1 MAAKVPIRTVYD
13 GATATGLAEFQTG
26 EFIAVAYGGTGAA
39 TFTDNRVLTGT
50 GTAALTDEA
59 NLTFNGSTL
68 AVTGAA
74 TVSTTLAVTGVISP
88 TTHVDMPDSAN
99 IKLGTGDDLQL
110 YHDGTNS
117 YVTNSQGA
125 LKLATE
131 TSGIAVTIGHS
142 TSETTIADNL
152 TVAGNAG
159 VTGNL
164 TVTGTSTFNG
174 GTITLGDAASD
185 TIAFGGTITGNL
197 IFEGSTDDGNELT
210 LSPGDPA
217 GDVTVTLPV
226 TTDTLVGKAT
236 TDTLT
241 NKTLTSPVINTGIS
255 GSAIVDEDNM
265 SSDSATKVPTQQSV
279 KAYVDSQVTAQD
291 LDLASDS
298 GSIDIDLDSE
308 SLTIA
313 GGTGLDSSASSTT
326 VTLAIDSTVATLTG
340 SQTLTNKTLTTPI
353 VNTGVSLKNGS
364 SSAGYADF
372 YEDSD
377 NGTNRV
383 RVIGPASTADVTLTL
398 PAATDTVVGKATTD
412 TFTNKSIDLADN
424 TLTGSLAEWN
434 SALQSESFV
443 SLTGSETL
451 TNKTLTAPVINT
463 ATFGTSVLPS
473 SADGAAL
480 GSASAEFSDLF
491 LADAST
497 VQFGADQDV
506 TLTHVHN
513 TGLLLNSTMAIQFND
528 ASQYINA
535 PSNAILDINATDEVE
550 VNATLMDV
558 NANLD
563 VSGTYTG
570 AGLMTTGGNIVIPN
584 GGDIGSVGDPD
595 AISIATGGDVTISQ
609 DLTVTG
615 DYTVNGTTTTISTT
629 NMVIEDNMIELN
641 NGAGSNANDSGI
653 VIERGS
659 TGNNAIF
666 IWDESADG
674 FQVGTTT
681 ATGASTGNL
690 SVTDAPFAA
699 AAITASGVV
708 TGTGFTIGSAVINEA
723 DLEQIDDLTAGT
735 VTASKAMVVD
745 SNKDIGTLRNL
756 TINGTFSDGNYTF
769 DTSGNVS
776 GLGTVGC
783 GAITS
788 SGNLAVT
795 GTLTGDTSLTL
806 DSTTLTTAELGV
818 LDSVTAGTAAAS
830 KALVLD
836 ASKDIGTIR
845 NLTID
850 GTFSDGNYTFDTSGN
865 VSSLGTVGCG
875 AITTT
880 GTLTLGEDAT
890 LIFEGAT
897 DNSFETTVTVTDPT
911 ADNTIT
917 FPDATDTLA
926 GQKFSVAMAVAMS

>member
-1 MAAKVPIRTVYD
+1 MADKVPIRAIYD
-13 GATATGLAEFQTG
+13 NNSVATGLAEYQTG
-26 EFIAVAYGGTGAA
+26 ETVGVAHGGTGAV
-39 TFTDNRVLTGT
+39 TFTNNRVLTGNT
-50 GTAALTDEA
+50 VAALVDEA
-59 NLTFNGSTL
+59 NLTFDGSTL

-74 TVSTTLAVTGVISP
+74 TVSTTLGVTGVISP

-99 IKLGTGDDLQL
+99 IKLGTGDDFQL

-117 YVTNSQGA
+117 YVTNSTGA
-125 LKLATE
+125 LKIATE
-131 TSGIAVTIGHS
+131 TSGIALTIGHT

-152 TVAGNAG
+152 TVTGNAG

-174 GTITLGDAASD
+174 GTITLGDAATD

-226 TTDTLVGKAT
+226 STDTLVGKAT

-241 NKTLTSPVINTGIS
+241 NKS
-255 GSAIVDEDNM
+255 
-265 SSDSATKVPTQQSV
+265 
-279 KAYVDSQVTAQD
+279 
-291 LDLASDS
+291 LDLGTNTFT
-298 GSIDIDLDSE
+298 GSLAEFNTALQSE
-308 SLTIA
+308 SFV
-313 GGTGLDSSASSTT
+313 S
-326 VTLAIDSTVATLTG
+326 LTG
-340 SQTLTNKTLTTPI
+340 SETLTNKTLTTPTI
-353 VNTGVSLKNGS
+353 TTPIINTGVSLKNGS

-480 GSASAEFSDLF
+480 GSAAAEFSDLF

-528 ASQYINA
+528 SSQFINA
-535 PSNAILDINATDEVE
+535 PSNAILDINATDEIE
-550 VNATLMDV
+550 LNATLADV

-570 AGLMTTGGNIVIPN
+570 GGLMTTGGNIVIPN
-584 GGDIGSVGDPD
+584 DGNIGTVGDTN
-595 AISIATGGDVTISQ
+595 SIAIDTSGNVTISQ
-609 DLTVTG
+609 NLVVSG
-615 DYTVNGTTTTISTT
+615 NYTVNGTTTTISTT
-629 NMVIEDNMIELN
+629 NTVVSDNLFELN

-659 TGNNAIF
+659 TGDNAIF
-666 IWDESADG
+666 IWDESADT

-681 ATGASTGNL
+681 ATGSSTGNL
-690 SVTDAPFAA
+690 SVTDAPFKA

-708 TGTGFTIGSAVINEA
+708 TATGFTIGSAVIVESE
-723 DLEQIDDLTAGT
+723 LEMIDGITAGT
-735 VTASKAMVVD
+735 ALASKALVVD
-745 SNKDIGTLRNL
+745 ANKDIGTLRNI
-756 TINGTFSDGNYTF
+756 TIDGTFSDGNYTF

-836 ASKDIGTIR
+836 GNKDIGTIR

-897 DNSFETTVTVTDPT
+897 DNSYETTLTVTDPT
-911 ADNTIT
+911 ADRTVTLPN
-917 FPDATDTLA
+917 ATGILA
-926 GQKFSVAMAVAMS
+926 NQAYAQMIAIALG